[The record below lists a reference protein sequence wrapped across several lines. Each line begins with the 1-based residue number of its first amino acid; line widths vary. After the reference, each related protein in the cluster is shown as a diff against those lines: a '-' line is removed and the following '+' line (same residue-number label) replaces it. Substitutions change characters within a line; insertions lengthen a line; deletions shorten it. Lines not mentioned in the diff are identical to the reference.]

1 MRENESQRE
10 ERFKC
15 NLGFL
20 SYQCRPF
27 RRRFPVELAWP
38 PAKEIP
44 NRFWPP
50 LPLLKRCEAM
60 RAHTQRNYMKNQKEK
75 KRKTEKNGIIIHKNK
90 TLSRPSYKLNGCT
103 RNMCAGGGKEH
114 KFKKKK
120 GKWKQKGNNQC
131 QGYCC
136 SRRRSFFIQHKERKK
151 ERRSYSCR

>member
-50 LPLLKRCEAM
+50 LPLLKRREAM

-103 RNMCAGGGKEH
+103 RNMCAGGGKEN

-120 GKWKQKGNNQC
+120 GKVKAKRKQSMPGLLL
-131 QGYCC
+131 
-136 SRRRSFFIQHKERKK
+136 
-151 ERRSYSCR
+151 